1 MCVLSLMHLI
11 AHIYILLRYYYYV
24 DGTYC
29 RKVLYITCTHVNYTQ
44 FIIIILQITDY
55 SCIHVM
61 NACNTRATVGIMY
74 NKIY

>member
-1 MCVLSLMHLI
+1 MVPTVERY
-11 AHIYILLRYYYYV
+11 YILHV
-24 DGTYC
+24 
-29 RKVLYITCTHVNYTQ
+29 HVNYTQ